1 MSKKTDD
8 KPASAD
14 DKLQK
19 FLDKAKKQ
27 LKRCVESDEHNRK
40 EAVDCL
46 KMLNGDNMWDDE
58 EIKRRKLEGR
68 PCLKVPLFP
77 VFVNQVVGEMLH
89 NRARAK
95 VKPGDHKSSQHIAKI
110 RSGIIS
116 NTEYRSNGEDIYM
129 TAGKSQVACGYGA
142 WRVNTRYTE
151 ENPFVQEMYL
161 EAIPN
166 PFNVYLDP
174 LRKDEAGAD
183 AKFGFILTKY
193 TRDQFEEEWPDA
205 DWPSEIIKT
214 GLGMKDELYFDR
226 DFITLA
232 EYFVVKSEK
241 VMMCQM
247 EDGTVI
253 TREEADELI
262 ATHTDGITAA
272 SEQAKSSEEPPVAPS
287 PTALP
292 APLPAPPLQGQ
303 AGPPPAAG
311 PQPPLGQP
319 PMPQAS
325 PAGAPPQPGVPPMGM
340 LPMQPGAPAPPPPTI
355 VKERPTYI
363 RKVKYYTLT
372 ATAILGPKKS
382 ANMTDK
388 EHATKLLDGEDFPGE
403 YVPIVQVLGI
413 TQNIEGKTYVK
424 GLIRD
429 ARDAQK
435 MVNYCKTA
443 VAEAI
448 AMSPKAPYMLTPR
461 QVEGFEEDYKNANV
475 KNNPFLLYNMD
486 VESGVPA
493 PPPIRT
499 RPGDPPVALFNQA
512 AMAVDDLK
520 RVIGIFGGDIGE
532 GGPERTG
539 AAVYA
544 KQKPSDVGSY
554 VYAYKLNRGIEHSAK
569 IMNSMIPTLYDTE
582 RDVRIR
588 NIDDTE
594 TVVPINTTVRAAIEK
609 MQRYPATYRGMNPA
623 KLVEMYQRGDDMAKL
638 NDIAEGKYEVVVTV
652 GPSYA
657 TARQEASQQM
667 MSLINSVPSIGKL
680 GGDLIIEGIMDN
692 QQGEK
697 LAARIRKTM
706 PPGLVALHE
715 GEKPYQPPPPPQ
727 VMLMQQKSKT
737 EELKQENQK
746 LTSKIKMIEL
756 VKEITESKNEQT
768 KEMRKVALEILSEL
782 HAPMGAHPADAQLMG
797 GQE

>member
-1 MSKKTDD
+1 MSKKSD
-8 KPASAD
+8 KPATGE
-14 DKLQK
+14 DKLTK
-19 FLDKAKKQ
+19 FLDGVKKQ
-27 LKRCVESDEHNRK
+27 LKLCVSSDEHNRK
-40 EAVDCL
+40 EAIDCL
-46 KMLNGDNMWDDE
+46 KMLNGDNHWDDDE
-58 EIKRRKLEGR
+58 VKRRKLEGR

-89 NRARAK
+89 NRARVK
-95 VKPGDHKSSQHIAKI
+95 LKPGDHKSSQHIAKI

-174 LRKDEAGAD
+174 KRKDEAGAD
-183 AKFGFILTKY
+183 AKYGFILTKY
-193 TRDQFEEEWPDA
+193 SRADFEDEWPDA
-205 DWPSEIIKT
+205 EWPNDTLKT
-214 GLGMKDELYFDR
+214 GIGMKDELYFDK
-226 DFITLA
+226 DFVTVA
-232 EYFVVKSEK
+232 EYFVVKTEK
-241 VMMCQM
+241 LMMCLM

-253 TREEADELI
+253 SKEEADQLI
-262 ATHTDGITAA
+262 AEAATATA
-272 SEQAKSSEEPPVAPS
+272 DTQAKLSDNVPAPS
-287 PTALP
+287 PVTAP
-292 APLPAPPLQGQ
+292 APLPVP
-303 AGPPPAAG
+303 
-311 PQPPLGQP
+311 
-319 PMPQAS
+319 S
-325 PAGAPPQPGVPPMGM
+325 PGVPPMA
-340 LPMQPGAPAPPPPTI
+340 PPQAGAPGQPTSAPPQQVGAAPPQQVGAAPPQSPPTI
-355 VKERPTYI
+355 VKEKATY
-363 RKVKYYTLT
+363 VKSVKHYTIT
-372 ATAILGPKKS
+372 STEILGVPKSKGMS
-382 ANMTDK
+382 DSDHVEKM
-388 EHATKLLDGEDFPGE
+388 LDGEDVPGE
-403 YVPIVQVLGI
+403 FVPVVLVLGI
-413 TQNIEGKTYVK
+413 TLNIEGKTYIK

-435 MVNYCKTA
+435 MVNYSETA
-443 VAEAI
+443 LAEHI
-448 AMSPKAPYMLTPR
+448 ALSPKAPFMLTPR
-461 QVEGFEEDYKNANV
+461 QVEGFEEDYKTANV

-493 PPPIRT
+493 PIPT
-499 RPGDPPVALFNQA
+499 RLQPGAPPVALFNQVTRA
-512 AMAVDDLK
+512 TDNLK
-520 RVIGIFGGDIGE
+520 RIIGIFGGDIGE

-554 VYAYKLNRGIEHSAK
+554 VYAYKLNRAITHSGR

-582 RDVRIR
+582 RDVRVR

-594 TVVPINTTVRAAIEK
+594 TVVPINTTVRAALEK
-609 MQRYPATYRGMNPA
+609 MQRYPQTYKGMNPL
-623 KLVEMYQRGDDMAKL
+623 KLVQMYQNGEDMAKL
-638 NDIAEGKYEVVVTV
+638 NDITEGKYEVVVTV

-680 GGDLIIEGIMDN
+680 GGDLIVEGIMDS

-706 PPGLVALHE
+706 PPGLVQLQE

-727 VMLMQQKSKT
+727 MMLMVQKGKT
-737 EELKQENQK
+737 EEIKQQK
-746 LTSKIKMIEL
+746 GLIEQKVALVKL
-756 VKEITESKNEQT
+756 VKEMSETKDEQN
-768 KEMRKVALEILSEL
+768 KDVRKAVLGILAEL
-782 HAPMGAHPADAQLMG
+782 HAPEPQQQQIQG
-797 GQE
+797 GQDG

>member
-1 MSKKTDD
+1 MAKNT
-8 KPASAD
+8 AD
-14 DKLQK
+14 EKLQK

-27 LKRCVESDEHNRK
+27 LKKCIDSDDHNRK
-40 EAVDCL
+40 IAVNCL

-58 EIKRRKLEGR
+58 EVKRRKLEGR
-68 PCLKVPLFP
+68 PCLNVPLFP

-95 VKPGDHKSSQHIAKI
+95 VKPGDYKSSQHIAKI

-142 WRVNTRYTE
+142 WRINTRYTE
-151 ENPFVQEMYL
+151 ENPFIQEMYL

-174 LRKDEAGAD
+174 TRKDEAGAD

-193 TRDQFEEEWPDA
+193 SRDQFEDEWPDA

-214 GLGMKDELYFDR
+214 GLGMKDELYFDK

-241 VMMCQM
+241 IMMCQM

-253 TREEADELI
+253 TREEADELM
-262 ATHTDGITAA
+262 AE
-272 SEQAKSSEEPPVAPS
+272 SQAKSSGVTPVAPS

-292 APLPAPPLQGQ
+292 APLPVL
-303 AGPPPAAG
+303 
-311 PQPPLGQP
+311 
-319 PMPQAS
+319 
-325 PAGAPPQPGVPPMGM
+325 
-340 LPMQPGAPAPPPPTI
+340 PGAAPQHRRLLPPTI
-355 VKERPTYI
+355 VKEKATYVK
-363 RKVKYYTLT
+363 KVKYYTLT
-372 ATAILGPKKS
+372 ATAILGPAKS
-382 ANMTDK
+382 KNMTDK
-388 EHATKLLDGEDFPGE
+388 EHTQKLLDGEDFPGE
-403 YVPIVQVLGI
+403 YVPIVQILGV
-413 TQNIEGKTYVK
+413 TQNIEGKQYVK
-424 GLIRD
+424 GLIKD
-429 ARDAQK
+429 ARDQQK
-435 MVNYCKTA
+435 MVNYSETA
-443 VAEAI
+443 LAEAI

-499 RPGDPPVALFNQA
+499 RPGDPPIALFNQA
-512 AMAVDDLK
+512 ARAVDNLR

-609 MQRYPATYRGMNPA
+609 LQRFPTTYRGMNPA

-727 VMLMQQKSKT
+727 VMLMHQKSRTEEVRQQKG
-737 EELKQENQK
+737 L
-746 LTSKIKMIEL
+746 IE
-756 VKEITESKNEQT
+756 Q
-768 KEMRKVALEILSEL
+768 KVALVKLAKEMAESKDEQIKEVRSAVLGILSEL
-782 HAPMGAHPADAQLMG
+782 HAAPGAHPADQQLMG
-797 GQE
+797 GQNGNEGQG